1 MAIKSIE
8 CGMDEVD
15 RGNKFDISY
24 LKETV
29 GPLNIPKALLADILS
44 GIMNNCLFLVF
55 PLSVSLVSMLLLL

>member
-1 MAIKSIE
+1 VAIWIIKSIE

-15 RGNKFDISY
+15 RGNNSDISD

-44 GIMNNCLFLVF
+44 DG
-55 PLSVSLVSMLLLL
+55 